1 MWDRV
6 QEARVTNPPAVAA
19 VARNAVRQ
27 QRALRALLEQVEAA
41 FVRSPPRTG
50 SGPDVVAARLDTLR
64 GPLQA
69 HFDEEERARLFE
81 TIEEHAPEHASACKR
96 LRDEHRTLLQRLDRL
111 RVASPEGRRG
121 GAWVGDV
128 RQFLADV
135 LGHEDREAELLQRA
149 LDGGAPAED

>member
-1 MWDRV
+1 M
-6 QEARVTNPPAVAA
+6 TNPPAVAT
-19 VARNAVRQ
+19 VARNAARE
-27 QRALRALLEQVEAA
+27 QRVLRVLLDQVEAA

-81 TIEEHAPEHASACKR
+81 TIEEHAPEHATACAR

-121 GAWVGDV
+121 GGWAGDV
-128 RQFLADV
+128 RRFLDEV
-135 LGHEDREAELLQRA
+135 LAHEDREAELLQRA
-149 LDGGAPAED
+149 LDGGTPAED